1 MKKNFEIIKSEVNI
15 NNVATRLLGKPI
27 RGMYRFPGE
36 RTPSIKVY
44 PETQSYYD
52 FGRGSGG
59 DCIRLW
65 SHVKG
70 CDNWTALSQ
79 ISALYGLSTALN
91 EKNRESIVANIKA
104 QETAQKKR
112 EQDEKR
118 KRKQWVIEVNRLQ
131 EWRRLCQN
139 LLDSGHLPPFCYVR
153 GWCYSEIQMADYQ
166 LDILCG
172 IEK

>member
-1 MKKNFEIIKSEVNI
+1 MQENFENI
-15 NNVATRLLGKPI
+15 RKKVRIEDIAAYLLGEAKK
-27 RGMYRFPGE
+27 GMFKYPGE
-36 RTPSIKVY
+36 KTASIKVY
-44 PETQSYYD
+44 TKSQSFYD
-52 FGRGSGG
+52 YGRSVGG

-79 ISALYGLSTALN
+79 ISALYGLSTALS
-91 EKNRESIVANIKA
+91 EKNREGIVAKIKA

-131 EWRRLCQN
+131 KWRRLCQN
-139 LLDSGHLPPFCYVR
+139 LLDSGHLPPFCDVR

-166 LDILCG
+166 LDILCR
-172 IEK
+172 IEN